1 MSNLIFCMGNPIFCI
16 YVKIEIGEFKYSD
29 DDDPICPTKKL
40 AGFFLAF
47 NNRSST
53 LNCLYVDIGHH
64 FTFMWIYIGTSAKRV
79 LNSWPAIHVTCN

>member
-1 MSNLIFCMGNPIFCI
+1 MGNLIFCMGNPIFCI

-47 NNRSST
+47 NNRLLLTVYMLILGIILHSR
-53 LNCLYVDIGHH
+53 G
-64 FTFMWIYIGTSAKRV
+64 YILELAPKEY
-79 LNSWPAIHVTCN
+79 